1 MPEDIILKLEDVV
14 KTFPGV
20 KALDGVKLEVRKGEV
35 HALCGENGAGKST
48 LMKIIAGAY
57 SITSGKIYFEGKE
70 VNFSSTKEAQD
81 MGISMIY
88 QEFNL
93 IPYLTVAENLFLDRQ
108 PRNKFGFIDWK
119 KLNEDSKK
127 LLKRV
132 GLNINPELKVRDISI
147 AEAQMVEIA
156 KCLSLNSKIIIMDE
170 PTAALSDE
178 EIECLF
184 DIIKSLKKDGISII
198 YISHRMSEIFEI
210 ADRLTVFRDGKFIK
224 TMKTA
229 ETNPSE
235 LVKLMVGKNI
245 VDLYPIRDYKKD
257 EVVLE
262 VKNASLK
269 KHFSDVN
276 FNLHKGEILGIAG
289 LMGAGSIH
297 LSKALYGCY
306 EGFEGEV
313 YIEGKKV
320 NIKKP
325 LDGIKNGISLVPDD
339 RKNLGLILIRC
350 VRENISIAS
359 LDNIL
364 DNNFI
369 SYKKDKEVAN
379 KEIQQLKIKVSSS
392 EQRVENLSGGN
403 QQKVVFG
410 KMLETS
416 PKILI
421 LDEPTRGVDVGAKA
435 EIYQIMDELTNKGMS
450 IILVSSDLPELIGMS
465 DRVIVMRE
473 GKIVKELNKNEAN
486 QETVL
491 AYAAGGVKE

>member
-224 TMKTA
+224 TMKTS

-245 VDLYPIRDYKKD
+245 TDLYPIRDYKED
-257 EVVLE
+257 EVILE

-269 KHFSDVN
+269 KHFSDVS

-313 YIEGKKV
+313 YIEGKRA
-320 NIKKP
+320 NLKKP
-325 LDGIKNGISLVPDD
+325 LDGIKNGVSLVPDD

-369 SYKKDKEVAN
+369 NYKKDKEVAN

>member
-1 MPEDIILKLEDVV
+1 
-14 KTFPGV
+14 
-20 KALDGVKLEVRKGEV
+20 
-35 HALCGENGAGKST
+35 
-48 LMKIIAGAY
+48 
-57 SITSGKIYFEGKE
+57 
-70 VNFSSTKEAQD
+70 
-81 MGISMIY
+81 
-88 QEFNL
+88 
-93 IPYLTVAENLFLDRQ
+93 
-108 PRNKFGFIDWK
+108 
-119 KLNEDSKK
+119 
-127 LLKRV
+127 
-132 GLNINPELKVRDISI
+132 
-147 AEAQMVEIA
+147 
-156 KCLSLNSKIIIMDE
+156 
-170 PTAALSDE
+170 
-178 EIECLF
+178 
-184 DIIKSLKKDGISII
+184 
-198 YISHRMSEIFEI
+198 
-210 ADRLTVFRDGKFIK
+210 
-224 TMKTA
+224 
-229 ETNPSE
+229 
-235 LVKLMVGKNI
+235 
-245 VDLYPIRDYKKD
+245 
-257 EVVLE
+257 LE

-369 SYKKDKEVAN
+369 NYKKDKEVAN